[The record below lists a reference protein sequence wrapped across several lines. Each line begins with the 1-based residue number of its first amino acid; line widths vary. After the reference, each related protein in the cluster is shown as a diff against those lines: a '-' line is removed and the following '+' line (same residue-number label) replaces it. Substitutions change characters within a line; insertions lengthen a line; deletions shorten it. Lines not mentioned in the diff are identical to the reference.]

1 MAPQKIRVKEPTRR
15 AGGCW
20 EGLPDE
26 VKFKLRCGKTREGT
40 GEGGGRAFRAEEMQ
54 EGGREVRT
62 CKVSSG
68 IK

>member
-26 VKFKLRCGKTREGT
+26 VKFKLRHGKTRG
-40 GEGGGRAFRAEEMQ
+40 GEQGKVEEEHSGQRKCKREAGR
-54 EGGREVRT
+54 
-62 CKVSSG
+62 
-68 IK
+68 